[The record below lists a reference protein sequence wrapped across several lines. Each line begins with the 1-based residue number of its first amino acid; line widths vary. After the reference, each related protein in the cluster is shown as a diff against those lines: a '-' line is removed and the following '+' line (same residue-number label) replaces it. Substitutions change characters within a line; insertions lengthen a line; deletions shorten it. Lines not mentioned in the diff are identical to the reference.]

1 MLTTQITNDVKEA
14 MKAKDAQT
22 VSVLRMVLSAF
33 NNEAINLMK
42 KDEGLNDEEALKVLK
57 KEVKKRK
64 DSIEQYKAGN
74 REDLAEAEVKELIV
88 LEKYLPAEMGESEIK
103 QIVEEVIGEMG
114 GSVAPS
120 QFGAVMKAVMAK
132 TAGSADGAL
141 VTKLVKET
149 LVGN

>member
-57 KEVKKRK
+57 KR
-64 DSIEQYKAGN
+64 S
-74 REDLAEAEVKELIV
+74 
-88 LEKYLPAEMGESEIK
+88 
-103 QIVEEVIGEMG
+103 
-114 GSVAPS
+114 
-120 QFGAVMKAVMAK
+120 
-132 TAGSADGAL
+132 
-141 VTKLVKET
+141 
-149 LVGN
+149 